1 MSQHVMERDMGPGN
15 CQPDVPASGTYTFQV
30 PRRQWKDVLSPGL
43 DVVFVGY
50 NPSRLAWQTGHHYAN
65 PGNRFYHLLHDAGLT
80 PRRFAPA
87 ECRDLPHLGIGLAD
101 VLHTWS
107 PRADDFS
114 PAEYRAALPGLR
126 ARLTRAAPRAVML
139 NGIGIYRLLFDRAP
153 SRLGRDPDARL
164 GRAVV
169 FVAPSSSGLA
179 NGHASARLAA
189 YSELA
194 RWLRSGV
201 DA

>member
-1 MSQHVMERDMGPGN
+1 MLR
-15 CQPDVPASGTYTFQV
+15 
-30 PRRQWKDVLSPGL
+30 PGL

-50 NPSRLAWQTGHHYAN
+50 NPSRLAWRTGHHYAN

-87 ECRDLPHLGIGLAD
+87 ECRDLPDLGIGLAD
-101 VLHTWS
+101 LLHDWS

-114 PAEYRAALPGLR
+114 PAVYRAALPAFR
-126 ARLTRAAPRAVML
+126 ARLARAAPRAVML

-153 SRLGRDPDARL
+153 SRLGRDPEAQL
-164 GRAVV
+164 GGAAV

-179 NGHASARLAA
+179 NGHARARRAA
-189 YSELA
+189 YRELA
-194 RWLRSGV
+194 RWLRGR
-201 DA
+201 ARA

>member
-1 MSQHVMERDMGPGN
+1 
-15 CQPDVPASGTYTFQV
+15 V
-30 PRRQWKDVLSPGL
+30 PRRRWKDVLERGL

-50 NPSRLAWQTGHHYAN
+50 NPSRLAWRTGHHYAN

-87 ECRDLPHLGIGLAD
+87 ECRDLPRLGIGLAD

-107 PRADDFS
+107 PRADDFP
-114 PAEYRAALPGLR
+114 PATYRAALPAFR
-126 ARLTRAAPRAVML
+126 ARIARAAPRAVML
-139 NGIGIYRLLFDRAP
+139 NGIGIYRLLFGRAP

-164 GRAVV
+164 GGAVV

-179 NGHASARLAA
+179 NGHTRERLAA

-194 RWLRSGV
+194 HWLRPATGSSLPPIRF
-201 DA
+201 ARR

>member
-1 MSQHVMERDMGPGN
+1 
-15 CQPDVPASGTYTFQV
+15 VPS
-30 PRRQWKDVLSPGL
+30 RRWKDVLAPGL

-50 NPSRLAWQTGHHYAN
+50 NPSRLAWHTGYHYAN

-87 ECRDLPHLGIGLAD
+87 ECRDLPALGIGLAD
-101 VLHTWS
+101 LLHAWS
-107 PRADDFS
+107 PRADDF
-114 PAEYRAALPGLR
+114 PLAAYRAALPRFR

-153 SRLGRDPDARL
+153 PRLGRDPEARL
-164 GRAVV
+164 GDAAV

-179 NGHASARLAA
+179 NGRTRERLAA
-189 YSELA
+189 YRELA
-194 RWLRSGV
+194 DWLRAPSG
-201 DA
+201 A

>member
-1 MSQHVMERDMGPGN
+1 ML
-15 CQPDVPASGTYTFQV
+15 A
-30 PRRQWKDVLSPGL
+30 PGL

-50 NPSRLAWQTGHHYAN
+50 NPSRLAWRTGFHYAN

-87 ECRDLPHLGIGLAD
+87 ECRELPRLGIGLAD
-101 VLHTWS
+101 LLHTWS
-107 PRADDFS
+107 PRAADFP
-114 PAEYRAALPGLR
+114 PAAYRAALPAFR
-126 ARLTRAAPRAVML
+126 ARLTRAAPRAVLL

-153 SRLGRDPDARL
+153 PPKLGRDPEARL
-164 GRAVV
+164 GGAAV

-179 NGHASARLAA
+179 NGHSRARLAA

-194 RWLRSGV
+194 GWLRGAR
-201 DA
+201 DG

>member
-1 MSQHVMERDMGPGN
+1 M
-15 CQPDVPASGTYTFQV
+15 
-30 PRRQWKDVLSPGL
+30 
-43 DVVFVGY
+43 VFVGY
-50 NPSRLAWQTGHHYAN
+50 NPSRLAWKTGFHYAN

-87 ECRDLPHLGIGLAD
+87 ECRDLPRLGIGLAD

-107 PRADDFS
+107 PRADDFP
-114 PAEYRAALPGLR
+114 PAAYRAALPGFH
-126 ARLTRAAPRAVML
+126 ARLAGAAPRAVML
-139 NGIGIYRLLFDRAP
+139 NGIGLYRLLFDCAP
-153 SRLGRDPDARL
+153 PRLGRDPEARL

-179 NGHASARLAA
+179 NGHSSARLAA

-194 RWLRSGV
+194 GWLGAAPEPESVRGDFRLSARRAASRPRCRLAPPPRSTRRRPR
-201 DA
+201 